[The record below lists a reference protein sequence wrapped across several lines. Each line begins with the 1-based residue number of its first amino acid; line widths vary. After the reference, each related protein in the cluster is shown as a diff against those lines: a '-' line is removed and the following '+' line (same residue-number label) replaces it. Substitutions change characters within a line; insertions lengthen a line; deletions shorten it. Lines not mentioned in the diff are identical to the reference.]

1 MPSISFALSIR
12 FWDINLVEMADL
24 PERERPNS
32 DCRETA
38 EINSLRP
45 ESSELTASENIDGE
59 KVILPQSVKDLYSGD
74 TDDQLDGRDSDD
86 AVNHDDAVNDDDD
99 RKMMASSEVPSTEH
113 SGKPS
118 SLAQLVRSW
127 ENYMSN
133 DGQVDEFPPMQM
145 FQGDQFQA
153 MHMFQADQF
162 QKPIQMFHQLN
173 LCGAGEGLA
182 RLAGPAAAYVQS
194 DGDLDQVSFKHTRS
208 SPLRHTPSLL
218 DNDESLPPPIGLQ
231 KNNRSRST
239 PLSTSAN
246 SAFGT
251 ILKTMPYLSGP
262 DNRVSAFTLPPSRS
276 SSYGSTVDAIG
287 ARYSVFN
294 PIKYGNELDEVDP
307 TSIEVEDLPPQ
318 KEAKKEET
326 TKHRGTSFRAARFL
340 ADVRMLRR
348 RRARGGRENPA
359 RPPSSSDES
368 GRKADAADEE
378 TVSSKSS
385 CGTKSSSNSSDS
397 KDSGANNA
405 MNAREKSLSTTG
417 DKPSKVAED
426 PPPSGGPSYHQLDS
440 DVDEECEHIQTAS
453 TKVEDD
459 SPASIPSSGYTQ
471 TVDERPA
478 SRPGQSG
485 VRIQMSQM
493 SSAANGP
500 VSLGELPDSANS
512 PSPPQMAPDNS
523 NLTGQLHDSPGTT
536 RSADTNNTSGHTT
549 HATSTTGSSG
559 QTSQLSSISETD
571 REVMEANKA
580 GKLLQKQQSLP
591 VVAKSDE
598 DLASGDDSLPTGT
611 NADGYVA
618 LADSPVPL
626 REGANVPAERFF
638 TFADP
643 QTSTNPRGMGRSR
656 AFPFAKK
663 GSSVSPTTVSSSSQT
678 TNSSVSSSGDEPPT
692 FVSYLDRKTASDL
705 TSLREAAE
713 TSSPREGGKD
723 TEERESPSD
732 LLGYSDVIFEEA
744 VAPGETESKQP
755 QPLRPNKGK
764 FLGGRRIR
772 SLPPRS
778 PALGCRTPTT
788 PPPRGGGSPAYCGLS
803 PPRNIVDHRI
813 DPNVSRPYVL
823 RSTPTSSRLV
833 PGNKLA
839 VVSPEVLSSTG
850 SVNYTHIAGIG
861 DDFDAHE
868 VVRQVPGQELPG
880 NHYMALQRGSPS
892 PTGGGLKSHT
902 YDEHSIEIMK
912 SDSKEEATHTLV
924 SPEKSLDDK

>member
-1 MPSISFALSIR
+1 MPSISFSLSIR
-12 FWDINLVEMADL
+12 FWDLKRLEMADL
-24 PERERPNS
+24 PERNRSNS

-59 KVILPQSVKDLYSGD
+59 KVILPLSVKDLYAGD

-86 AVNHDDAVNDDDD
+86 AVNSDDD
-99 RKMMASSEVPSTEH
+99 RKMKASPEVPSAEH

-118 SLAQLVRSW
+118 SFVQFVRSW
-127 ENYMSN
+127 ENYMAN
-133 DGQVDEFPPMQM
+133 DGQVDQFPPMQM

-153 MHMFQADQF
+153 LHKFQADQF

-182 RLAGPAAAYVQS
+182 RLAGPTAASVQS

-218 DNDESLPPPIGLQ
+218 DNDESLPPPFDLP
-231 KNNRSRST
+231 KMNRSRST

-251 ILKTMPYLSGP
+251 ILRTMPYLSGP
-262 DNRVSAFTLPPSRS
+262 DNRVSAFTHPTSRS
-276 SSYGSTVDAIG
+276 SSYGSTVDAG

-307 TSIEVEDLPPQ
+307 TSIEVEDLPPP
-318 KEAKKEET
+318 KDAEDEASNAKKEEI
-326 TKHRGTSFRAARFL
+326 TKPRGTTFRAARFL
-340 ADVRMLRR
+340 SDVRMLRR
-348 RRARGGRENPA
+348 KRARGGRENPA

-368 GRKADAADEE
+368 GRKTDAADEE

-405 MNAREKSLSTTG
+405 MNAREKPTSTTG
-417 DKPSKVAED
+417 DKTSKVAE
-426 PPPSGGPSYHQLDS
+426 LDS
-440 DVDEECEHIQTAS
+440 DVDEECEHIQTTSARVEGDNLAS
-453 TKVEDD
+453 N
-459 SPASIPSSGYTQ
+459 PSSGYTQ
-471 TVDERPA
+471 IVDERPA
-478 SRPGQSG
+478 SRTGQSG

-493 SSAANGP
+493 SSATNGP
-500 VSLGELPDSANS
+500 VVLGELPDSATNS
-512 PSPPQMAPDNS
+512 PSPSQMAHDNS

-536 RSADTNNTSGHTT
+536 RSTETNNTSGHTT

-591 VVAKSDE
+591 AIAKSDE
-598 DLASGDDSLPTGT
+598 DLASTDSLPIGT
-611 NADGYVA
+611 INADGYVA

-643 QTSTNPRGMGRSR
+643 QISTNPRGMGRSR
-656 AFPFAKK
+656 AFPFSKK
-663 GSSVSPTTVSSSSQT
+663 GSSVSPNTVSSSSQT

-723 TEERESPSD
+723 LEERESPSE

-764 FLGGRRIR
+764 LLGGRRIR

-778 PALGCRTPTT
+778 PAIGFKTPTT
-788 PPPRGGGSPAYCGLS
+788 PPPRGGGSPAFCGLS

-833 PGNKLA
+833 TGNKLA

-850 SVNYTHIAGIG
+850 SVNYTHLAGIG

-868 VVRQVPGQELPG
+868 VVRQVSGQELPE
-880 NHYMALQRGSPS
+880 NHHYMALQRGSP
-892 PTGGGLKSHT
+892 TGGGSKSHT
-902 YDEHSIEIMK
+902 YDEHSIEVMK
-912 SDSKEEATHTLV
+912 SDSKEEATHALV

>member
-1 MPSISFALSIR
+1 MPSIYFALSIR
-12 FWDINLVEMADL
+12 FWDINLVEMEYR
-24 PERERPNS
+24 PERERSNS

-45 ESSELTASENIDGE
+45 ESSELTATENIDGD
-59 KVILPQSVKDLYSGD
+59 KVILQQSVKDLYSGD
-74 TDDQLDGRDSDD
+74 TNDQLDGRDSDD
-86 AVNHDDAVNDDDD
+86 AVNNDDD
-99 RKMMASSEVPSTEH
+99 RKMMDSSEVPSAEH

-127 ENYMSN
+127 ENYMAN
-133 DGQVDEFPPMQM
+133 DGQVDQFPPMQM

-153 MHMFQADQF
+153 LHMFQADQF
-162 QKPIQMFHQLN
+162 QKPIQMFHELN

-182 RLAGPAAAYVQS
+182 RLAGPTAAYVQS

-231 KNNRSRST
+231 KMNRSRST

-251 ILKTMPYLSGP
+251 ILRTMPYLSGP

-276 SSYGSTVDAIG
+276 SSYGSKVDATG

-307 TSIEVEDLPPQ
+307 TSIEVEDLPPP
-318 KEAKKEET
+318 AKKEEN
-326 TKHRGTSFRAARFL
+326 TKPRGTTFRAARFL

-385 CGTKSSSNSSDS
+385 CGTKSSSNSSDT

-405 MNAREKSLSTTG
+405 MNASEKPISTTG
-417 DKPSKVAED
+417 DKTSKVTE
-426 PPPSGGPSYHQLDS
+426 PDS
-440 DVDEECEHIQTAS
+440 DGDEECEHILTTSAR
-453 TKVEDD
+453 VEGD

-471 TVDERPA
+471 IVDERPA
-478 SRPGQSG
+478 SRAGQSG

-493 SSAANGP
+493 SSGPNGP
-500 VSLGELPDSANS
+500 VVLGELPDSSNS
-512 PSPPQMAPDNS
+512 PSPTQMAPDS
-523 NLTGQLHDSPGTT
+523 SILTGQLHDSPGTT
-536 RSADTNNTSGHTT
+536 RSTLTNNTSGHTT

-580 GKLLQKQQSLP
+580 GKLLQKQRSLP
-591 VVAKSDE
+591 TIVKSDE
-598 DLASGDDSLPTGT
+598 DLASADSLPTGT
-611 NADGYVA
+611 INANGYVA

-643 QTSTNPRGMGRSR
+643 QISTNPRGMGRSR
-656 AFPFAKK
+656 AFPFSKK
-663 GSSVSPTTVSSSSQT
+663 GSSVSPNTVSSSSQT

-723 TEERESPSD
+723 LEERESPSN

-755 QPLRPNKGK
+755 QPLQPNKGK

-778 PALGCRTPTT
+778 PAIGCRTPTT
-788 PPPRGGGSPAYCGLS
+788 PPPRGGGSPAFCGLS

-839 VVSPEVLSSTG
+839 LVSPEVLSSTG
-850 SVNYTHIAGIG
+850 SVNYTHISGIG

-868 VVRQVPGQELPG
+868 VVRQVPGQELLG

-892 PTGGGLKSHT
+892 PTGGGLKLHT

-912 SDSKEEATHTLV
+912 SDSKEEATHALV
-924 SPEKSLDDK
+924 SP